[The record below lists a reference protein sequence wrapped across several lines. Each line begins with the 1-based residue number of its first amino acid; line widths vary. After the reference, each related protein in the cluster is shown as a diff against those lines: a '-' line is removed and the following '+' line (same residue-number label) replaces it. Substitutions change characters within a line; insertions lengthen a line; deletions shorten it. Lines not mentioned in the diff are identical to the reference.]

1 MAETTRNES
10 FYHKERERKVL
21 ELYNIEGKKTRY
33 IQKELKMSPNTIN
46 AILKRDREGKERE
59 KEKERQR
66 QEKKDSVYYNDYG
79 NNGDGDGNDNGN
91 GDIENGNGNGDA
103 RARPSLQR
111 QRQQSE
117 QQRQTIPSLSLL
129 QPPTALEELSD
140 KQKAAIAY
148 KLYDQ

>member
-10 FYHKERERKVL
+10 LYHKERERKVL

-66 QEKKDSVYYNDYG
+66 QEKKDTSAGSYDSFPDCKGSHDVL
-79 NNGDGDGNDNGN
+79 
-91 GDIENGNGNGDA
+91 
-103 RARPSLQR
+103 PVF
-111 QRQQSE
+111 
-117 QQRQTIPSLSLL
+117 
-129 QPPTALEELSD
+129 LEIKTSTSTV
-140 KQKAAIAY
+140 
-148 KLYDQ
+148 